1 MVLDKD
7 KVADRLKEIRAE
19 LKLSQEKF
27 GKILSVSQDT
37 VSLWENG
44 KSLPSVETVIELCK
58 HYGVSADYVLGLED

>member
-1 MVLDKD
+1 MSTDKD
-7 KVADRLKEIRAE
+7 KVADRLKEIRTE

-58 HYGVSADYVLGLED
+58 RYGVSADYVLGLED

>member
-1 MVLDKD
+1 MVNAK

-37 VSLWENG
+37 VSLWETG
-44 KSLPSVETVIELCK
+44 KSLPSVETVIELCER
-58 HYGVSADYVLGLED
+58 YGVSADYVLGLED